1 MSEEKDDILEILS
14 DFKEKK
20 ERRETEP
27 DEPLQ
32 PPKRRDGESYIDF
45 ARTEEGEEAEEA
57 ERKTLFKRKKEPK
70 PEKTPE
76 EIEALKA
83 QKQEKR
89 KSRKNKAKTVWIK
102 VKNAVFNKKVL
113 AAVAALAVI
122 TAAVFGIRY
131 GVEQAKVA
139 YLKPY
144 QEKYP
149 DVEFPAGILEKYCEA
164 YGENPD
170 TAGYIEIPD
179 IHLKSTVSRD
189 TQTYPYA
196 QPCTDGCEQFNYVV
210 YLNDDS
216 LEDIYSSAEGYNSA
230 SGYMTYSNLFQDYT
244 FKIVGAFYT
253 NTKAQDD
260 SGYIFPYNVTEKMT
274 ADSQNEYISRL
285 QSRFI
290 YSTGIDITRQ
300 DTILTVS
307 CPTDYRA
314 DFRFV
319 VIGVMRENTG
329 SKLTAEEKSDVHY
342 PQIIY
347 DETNTENPYRFS
359 SQWYPEI
366 IVTDSEGTQTT
377 IQKTIEDYEQ

>member
-32 PPKRRDGESYIDF
+32 PPKHRDGESYIDF
-45 ARTEEGEEAEEA
+45 AKPEETEEAEEA

-89 KSRKNKAKTVWIK
+89 ESRKNKAKTIWIK

-113 AAVAALAVI
+113 AAVAALTVI
-122 TAAVFGIRY
+122 IAAVFGIRY

-149 DVEFPAGILEKYCEA
+149 DVEFPAGILEKYCDA

-179 IHLKSTVSRD
+179 NNLKSTVSHD

-216 LEDIYSSAEGYNSA
+216 LENIYSSAEGYNSA

-307 CPTDYRA
+307 CPTDYRE

-319 VIGVMRENTG
+319 VIGVMREDTD
-329 SKLTAEEKSDVHY
+329 SKLTAEDKSDVHY

-347 DETNTENPYRFS
+347 DETNTENSYRFS